1 MNRTEFLKTCAGG
14 LCGCAA
20 IGLLAPGT
28 LPATETPKP
37 EDWRFQ
43 FIKQRYA
50 KLLENLAGRVGD
62 QTLDEILHEQG
73 RYCASTLPLIQQH
86 KGDIDGFIQEFKQRA
101 NEDVT
106 YDRTKGVI
114 TVVGPE
120 RGDCFCPLIDCKYT
134 PKTAC
139 NCSLG
144 WQQYVYETL
153 LGKKVQVE
161 LKESVLHGGKRCIF
175 EIHVSDVAAA

>member
-14 LCGCAA
+14 LCSCTAL
-20 IGLLAPGT
+20 GLLAPGN
-28 LPATETPKP
+28 LPAAETPKP

-50 KLLENLAGRVGD
+50 KLLENLGGRVGD
-62 QTLDEILHEQG
+62 QTLNE
-73 RYCASTLPLIQQH
+73 
-86 KGDIDGFIQEFKQRA
+86 IQEFKQRA
-101 NEDVT
+101 NEDIA
-106 YDRTKGVI
+106 YDREKGVI

-153 LGKKVQVE
+153 LGKKVQVK

-175 EIHVSDVAAA
+175 EIHVSDVAV

>member
-1 MNRTEFLKTCAGG
+1 MNRTEFLKTCACG

-20 IGLLAPGT
+20 IGLLAPGN

-50 KLLENLAGRVGD
+50 KLLENLTKRVGD
-62 QTLDEILHEQG
+62 PALDEVLHQQG
-73 RYCASTLPLIQQH
+73 RYCASMYDLVQKH
-86 KGDIDGFIQEFKQRA
+86 KGDIDGFIREFAQQTKQS
-101 NEDVT
+101 VV
-106 YDRTKGVI
+106 YDREKGVI

-120 RGDCFCPLIDCKYT
+120 TNDCFCPLIDRNYT

-144 WQQYVYETL
+144 WNQYVFETT
-153 LGKKVQVE
+153 LGKKVRVE
-161 LKESVLHGGKRCIF
+161 LQESVLRGAKRCAF
-175 EIHVSDVAAA
+175 TVHVSDVAA